1 MAIQCCFERYEKKYC
16 LTLSQQRF
24 LLERMTPYMKKDA
37 YGEYT
42 ICNIYY
48 DTDDYRLIRASLE
61 KPVYK
66 EKLRVRSYGVPQED
80 GKVFVELKKKF
91 DGVVYKRRI
100 TMDIQ
105 NVEPFLS
112 GELPSENFGQIGR
125 EIGYFQSFYQTVPK
139 VFIGYDRLAFAG
151 IDDPQLRI
159 TFDTN
164 LRWRDTDVDLRLG
177 DHGAPIA
184 LPCGDVL
191 MEVKIPG
198 ACPLWLS
205 HLLSDAQAFPTS
217 FSKYGEAYLACEG
230 KAAPKAYR
238 EQVAF
243 DEAMRGEQERSRDWP
258 QDGQL
263 LELSSSTR
271 AADTAV
277 ANSLASQLSN
287 IVIGA

>member
-16 LTLSQQRF
+16 LALSQQRF

-100 TMDIQ
+100 TTGIQ

-125 EIGYFQSFYQTVPK
+125 EIGYFQSFYHTVPK
-139 VFIGYDRLAFAG
+139 VFIGYDRLALT
-151 IDDPQLRI
+151 I
-159 TFDTN
+159 
-164 LRWRDTDVDLRLG
+164 
-177 DHGAPIA
+177 
-184 LPCGDVL
+184 
-191 MEVKIPG
+191 
-198 ACPLWLS
+198 
-205 HLLSDAQAFPTS
+205 
-217 FSKYGEAYLACEG
+217 
-230 KAAPKAYR
+230 
-238 EQVAF
+238 
-243 DEAMRGEQERSRDWP
+243 RSSASR
-258 QDGQL
+258 
-263 LELSSSTR
+263 STR
-271 AADTAV
+271 TYGGATQMSTSASATTVHPSRCPAATC
-277 ANSLASQLSN
+277 
-287 IVIGA
+287 

>member
-1 MAIQCCFERYEKKYC
+1 MTSYQEVFERKEVKYRLDAAQRHAM
-16 LTLSQQRF
+16 LTA
-24 LLERMTPYMKKDA
+24 LEGRMA
-37 YGEYT
+37 V
-42 ICNIYY
+42 
-48 DTDDYRLIRASLE
+48 DDYGTTSIISRYFDTPDRALIERSLD
-61 KPVYK
+61 KPLYK
-66 EKLRVRSYGVPQED
+66 EKLRVRSYGIPGED
-80 GKVFVELKKKF
+80 DQVFVELKKKF

-100 TMDIQ
+100 TTGIQ

-125 EIGYFQSFYQTVPK
+125 EIGYFQSFYHTVPK

-198 ACPLWLS
+198 ACPLWLC
-205 HLLSDAQAFPTS
+205 HLLSDVGAFPAS
-217 FSKYGEAYLACEG
+217 FSKYGAAYQASMR
-230 KAAPKAYR
+230 KA
-238 EQVAF
+238 
-243 DEAMRGEQERSRDWP
+243 S
-258 QDGQL
+258 
-263 LELSSSTR
+263 
-271 AADTAV
+271 
-277 ANSLASQLSN
+277 
-287 IVIGA
+287 

>member
-1 MAIQCCFERYEKKYC
+1 M
-16 LTLSQQRF
+16 
-24 LLERMTPYMKKDA
+24 
-37 YGEYT
+37 
-42 ICNIYY
+42 
-48 DTDDYRLIRASLE
+48 
-61 KPVYK
+61 
-66 EKLRVRSYGVPQED
+66 RSYGVPREN

-100 TMDIQ
+100 TTGIQ

-164 LRWRDTDVDLRLG
+164 LRWRDTDVDPRLG
-177 DHGAPIA
+177 NHGAPIA

-191 MEVKIPG
+191 MEVKIPST
-198 ACPLWLS
+198 CPLWLS

-217 FSKYGEAYLACEG
+217 FSKYGAC
-230 KAAPKAYR
+230 YR
-238 EQVAF
+238 
-243 DEAMRGEQERSRDWP
+243 D
-258 QDGQL
+258 
-263 LELSSSTR
+263 ELSAGVHTTNLKE
-271 AADTAV
+271 DTFCA
-277 ANSLASQLSN
+277 
-287 IVIGA
+287 

>member
-24 LLERMTPYMKKDA
+24 LLERMMPYMKKDA

-100 TMDIQ
+100 TTGIQ

-112 GELPSENFGQIGR
+112 GELPSENFGQLGR

-139 VFIGYDRLAFAG
+139 VFIGYDRL
-151 IDDPQLRI
+151 R
-159 TFDTN
+159 
-164 LRWRDTDVDLRLG
+164 R
-177 DHGAPIA
+177 
-184 LPCGDVL
+184 
-191 MEVKIPG
+191 
-198 ACPLWLS
+198 S
-205 HLLSDAQAFPTS
+205 
-217 FSKYGEAYLACEG
+217 
-230 KAAPKAYR
+230 AAPHHVRHKFT
-238 EQVAF
+238 VARHGRRPSPRRPRRA
-243 DEAMRGEQERSRDWP
+243 D
-258 QDGQL
+258 
-263 LELSSSTR
+263 R
-271 AADTAV
+271 AALRRCADGSQDSRRVPAV
-277 ANSLASQLSN
+277 AQSPALRRPGVPHVVFQIRCLLP
-287 IVIGA
+287 